1 MFILNAENRSL
12 FVNASFLALMQAA
25 NMFLPL
31 LTVPFLVRVLG
42 IELFGQLAFVTA
54 FMYYFVVLSDYGF
67 NLTAT
72 RDISVNRHDIEEVSR
87 IYSQVTVIKLA
98 LLILSFLLMLAIV
111 FFVPTCFEHWPLY
124 LASFMVVIC
133 QALFPTWFFQGME
146 AMKYITYLSVFAKV
160 FLTLGIFI
168 FVSSPEDYLL
178 VPLLTAI
185 GSLLSVFFALYMI
198 HIRYAVSFIKPT
210 AAGIWQS
217 LLDGWYVFL
226 SQMKSTLFSSTNVV
240 ILGAIVGPVAV
251 GYYVAAEKIMRALA
265 LAQTP
270 ITSALFPLIAMK
282 MCDDR
287 LASMKKLKKV
297 AYVGSALYLCV
308 LGAVYLLSDTMI
320 NLLYGDGMQA
330 SAWVLKV
337 MLIIPLLI
345 FLNNIFGTQILL
357 NTGRQKQFF
366 YVLLFAAIL
375 SLCLCLALT
384 FLYSY
389 QGTAIALLLTEVFI
403 VMAFFLL
410 VKKELFFIDKVPS

>member
-1 MFILNAENRSL
+1 MFILNAENRGL

-25 NMFLPL
+25 NTFLPL

-72 RDISVNRHDIEEVSR
+72 RDISVHRHDLEEVSR
-87 IYSQVTVIKLA
+87 IYSQVMVIKLA
-98 LLILSFLLMLAIV
+98 LLILSFVLALSVVFIV
-111 FFVPTCFEHWPLY
+111 PAFFEQWPLY
-124 LASFMVVIC
+124 LASFLVVIC
-133 QALFPTWFFQGME
+133 QAFFPLWFFQGME

-160 FLTLGIFI
+160 FLTLGIFV

-178 VPLLTAI
+178 VPLLTAM
-185 GSLLSVFFALYMI
+185 GFLLSVIFALYLI
-198 HIRYAVSFIKPT
+198 HIRYAVSFKMPT
-210 AAGIWQS
+210 LAGIWQS
-217 LLDGWYVFL
+217 LVDGWYVFL
-226 SQMKSTLFSSTNVV
+226 SQMKITLFSSTNVV
-240 ILGAIVGPVAV
+240 ILGTIAGPVAV

-270 ITSALFPLIAMK
+270 ITSALFPLIAKK
-282 MCDDR
+282 MNDDR
-287 LASMKKLKKV
+287 PAAMKKLKKI

-308 LGAVYLLSDTMI
+308 LGAVYLLSDTII

-337 MLIIPLLI
+337 MLIIPLFI

-357 NTGRQKQFF
+357 NTGRQKKFF
-366 YVLLFAAIL
+366 YVLLCAAIL
-375 SLCLCLALT
+375 SLVLCFGLT
-384 FLYSY
+384 SLYSY
-389 QGTAIALLLTEVFI
+389 QGTTIALFVTEVF
-403 VMAFFLL
+403 VVLAFF
-410 VKKELFFIDKVPS
+410 VFVYKDWVDA

>member
-111 FFVPTCFEHWPLY
+111 FFVPTFFEHWPLY

-160 FLTLGIFI
+160 FFMLGNFY
-168 FVSSPEDYLL
+168 FVFCPE
-178 VPLLTAI
+178 
-185 GSLLSVFFALYMI
+185 
-198 HIRYAVSFIKPT
+198 
-210 AAGIWQS
+210 
-217 LLDGWYVFL
+217 
-226 SQMKSTLFSSTNVV
+226 
-240 ILGAIVGPVAV
+240 
-251 GYYVAAEKIMRALA
+251 
-265 LAQTP
+265 
-270 ITSALFPLIAMK
+270 
-282 MCDDR
+282 
-287 LASMKKLKKV
+287 
-297 AYVGSALYLCV
+297 
-308 LGAVYLLSDTMI
+308 
-320 NLLYGDGMQA
+320 NLPFM
-330 SAWVLKV
+330 
-337 MLIIPLLI
+337 
-345 FLNNIFGTQILL
+345 
-357 NTGRQKQFF
+357 
-366 YVLLFAAIL
+366 
-375 SLCLCLALT
+375 
-384 FLYSY
+384 
-389 QGTAIALLLTEVFI
+389 
-403 VMAFFLL
+403 
-410 VKKELFFIDKVPS
+410 